1 MLKTISEKMDNVQV
15 IRVYEELD
23 NNSYTNGVYKI
34 KKENFINNLQ
44 EASQVIF
51 EQNGATPVQ
60 IEGHRTYTIK
70 DVVQMFLLSYKY
82 QKRIDYL
89 VITDNPIFDEVKQS
103 LNTILSLKQS
113 LGNDSEK
120 LKEHLLTFYKMFN
133 PTIQEI
139 IDNTYPS
146 SYEGKTVVIVDNHNF
161 FYRNFHGMP
170 DMRDS
175 QNRPTNIIKALTYLI
190 KDIEKQNP
198 DYVIFADEGT
208 KDKCFRKVLYSD
220 YKANRT
226 ETPADLA
233 IQIPICID
241 LIQQMGFTVAKVE
254 GYEADDIIASYAK
267 AYANL
272 GAKVKIITSDKDLFQ
287 LVNENISIYN
297 PLKQD
302 EVTTEDCIKKFGV
315 GFERCLMAQAI
326 IGDTSDNVPGIK
338 GIGVKGA
345 AELITQYGNL
355 DNLYQHA
362 DEIKGKKGEYVRNS
376 KAEAYTSLL
385 LVSLYDH
392 LADENVVKTSTMPK
406 NPIQKIINKLNSFE
420 IRV

>member
-1 MLKTISEKMDNVQV
+1 MLKTIPEKLDNVQV

-60 IEGHRTYTIK
+60 IEGYGTYTTK
-70 DVVQMFLLSYKY
+70 DVVQMYLLSYKY

-103 LNTILSLKQS
+103 LNSILNLKQS
-113 LGNDSEK
+113 LNNDSEK

-161 FYRNFHGMP
+161 FYRNYHGMP

-190 KDIEKQNP
+190 KDIEKQHP

-208 KDKCFRKVLYSD
+208 KNKCVRKEIYAD
-220 YKANRT
+220 YKANRS
-226 ETPADLA
+226 ETPSDLA

-241 LIQQMGFTVAKVE
+241 LIKQMGFTVAKEE

-297 PLKQD
+297 PLKQA

-315 GFERCLMAQAI
+315 GFDRCLMAQAI
-326 IGDTSDNVPGIK
+326 IGDASDNVPGIK

-376 KAEAYTSLL
+376 KAEVYTSLL

-392 LADENVVKTSTMPK
+392 LAKEDIIKTSTMPI
-406 NPIQKIINKLNSFE
+406 NPISKITNKLNSFE

>member
-82 QKRIDYL
+82 QRRIDYL

-208 KDKCFRKVLYSD
+208 KDKCFRKTLYSE
-220 YKANRT
+220 YKANRI

-241 LIQQMGFTVAKVE
+241 LIKQMGFTVAKVE

-287 LVNENISIYN
+287 LVNEKISIYN
-297 PLKQD
+297 PIKQA

-315 GFERCLMAQAI
+315 GFDRCLMAQAI

-338 GIGVKGA
+338 GIGPKGA
-345 AELITQYGNL
+345 AELITQYGDL
-355 DNLYQHA
+355 DNLYKQA

-376 KAEAYTSLL
+376 KSEAYTSLL

>member
-82 QKRIDYL
+82 QRRIDYL

-208 KDKCFRKVLYSD
+208 KDKCFRKVLYSE
-220 YKANRT
+220 YKANRI

-241 LIQQMGFTVAKVE
+241 LIKQMGFTVAKVE

-267 AYANL
+267 AYTNL

-287 LVNENISIYN
+287 LVNEKISIYN
-297 PLKQD
+297 PIKQA

-315 GFERCLMAQAI
+315 GFDRCLMAQAI

-338 GIGVKGA
+338 GIGPKGA

-355 DNLYQHA
+355 NNLYQHA

-376 KAEAYTSLL
+376 KSEAYTSLL

>member
-1 MLKTISEKMDNVQV
+1 MLKTIEEKLDNVQV
-15 IRVYEELD
+15 IRVYEELE
-23 NNSYTNGVYKI
+23 NNSYENGVYKI

-82 QKRIDYL
+82 QRRIDYL
-89 VITDNPIFDEVKQS
+89 IITDNPIFDEVKQS
-103 LNTILSLKQS
+103 LNTILILKQS

-241 LIQQMGFTVAKVE
+241 LIKQMGFTVAKVE

-267 AYANL
+267 AYTNL

-287 LVNENISIYN
+287 LVNEKISIYN
-297 PLKQD
+297 PIKQA

-315 GFERCLMAQAI
+315 GFDRCLMAQAI

-392 LADENVVKTSTMPK
+392 LAKEDIIKTSTMPI
-406 NPIQKIINKLNSFE
+406 NPISKITNKLNSFE

>member
-82 QKRIDYL
+82 QRRIDYL

-139 IDNTYPS
+139 IDNTYPH

-208 KDKCFRKVLYSD
+208 KDKCFRKVLYSE
-220 YKANRT
+220 YKANRS

-233 IQIPICID
+233 VQIPICID
-241 LIQQMGFTVAKVE
+241 LIKQMGFTVASVE

-287 LVNENISIYN
+287 LVNDKISIYN
-297 PLKQD
+297 PLKQA

-315 GFERCLMAQAI
+315 GFDRCLMAQAI

-338 GIGVKGA
+338 GIGAKGA

-376 KAEAYTSLL
+376 KSEAYTSLL

-392 LADENVVKTSTMPK
+392 LADENVIKTSTMPT
-406 NPIQKIINKLNSFE
+406 NPIQKIINRLNSFE